1 VDIDGIWSGDLLATL
16 SVNIFHFH
24 QWGWFW
30 ADSSVF
36 LCCGVVFAVLG
47 GVLRLLFQRQD
58 SN

>member
-1 VDIDGIWSGDLLATL
+1 L